1 MSLAR
6 TVRRAAF
13 VALVLGII
21 TFISYVFHKSKFTI
35 FRGRMKPF
43 EGNQIAANF
52 DGSAVIPLAKK
63 EKEVEDI
70 LRKLDQLMPS
80 VTLILI
86 NTTTSSKNSKATI
99 LSHKDSYCVGEHLMV
114 RLDLYD
120 HLGKRKEYGGDF
132 LRARI
137 HSSSQKA
144 GASGLIKDYRN
155 GTFLVNFTLFWEGD
169 VSISL
174 LLVHPSEGVSALW
187 AARKKGYDKILF
199 TGKFLNGTSD
209 VLTVCGLYMATK
221 AELCEYLVEPDQE
234 AFYCVKPK
242 NVSCKAFLSLRS
254 YNTPVSYLTDLE
266 LSLLKRSSI
275 GVEIPQTFGDIHVVP
290 CESNERTT
298 STKCWV
304 GMSSPFP
311 SGFVW
316 QDQWHPVF
324 CNRPSFN
331 SLEQIYTCLKGKLIY
346 FMGDSTVR
354 QWMENLQR
362 RVKTLKNLY
371 ILGTNKVVTLIAE
384 DAARNIHIQWKKH
397 GHPFISSH
405 EYTVKFHTSVAL
417 QIDNVAGGK
426 DTAVVISLGQHFRP
440 FPIKLFI
447 QRAINIRKAIQR
459 LLLRSPDTRVIIKGE
474 NTREMDIDQE
484 RFSDFHGYAQYLALK
499 DIFWDLDVGFIDAW
513 DMTIAYAT
521 NNVHPPR
528 HVVMNQIN
536 MLLSYLC

>member
-290 CESNERTT
+290 CE
-298 STKCWV
+298 
-304 GMSSPFP
+304 
-311 SGFVW
+311 
-316 QDQWHPVF
+316 
-324 CNRPSFN
+324 
-331 SLEQIYTCLKGKLIY
+331 
-346 FMGDSTVR
+346 
-354 QWMENLQR
+354 
-362 RVKTLKNLY
+362 TLKNLY